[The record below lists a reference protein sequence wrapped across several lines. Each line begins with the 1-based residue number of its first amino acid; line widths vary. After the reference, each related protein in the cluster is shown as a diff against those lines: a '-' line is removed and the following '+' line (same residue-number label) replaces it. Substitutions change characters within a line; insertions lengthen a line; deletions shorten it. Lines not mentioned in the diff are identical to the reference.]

1 MQNNNIDNLF
11 RRSIEAIFNTAK
23 AMGKDEEMIK
33 KSYNKAIGKSWDKN
47 GVQPLYDF
55 LNELDIE
62 IEDFKK
68 ANSNEI
74 NILKFLGF
82 KDEKEEVVVDEER

>member
-1 MQNNNIDNLF
+1 MQNDNIDNLF
-11 RRSIEAIFNTAK
+11 RISIEAIFNTAK

-33 KSYNKAIGKSWDKN
+33 KSYDKVVGKSWDKN
-47 GVQPLYDF
+47 GIQPLYDF
-55 LNELDIE
+55 LNELDIS

-82 KDEKEEVVVDEER
+82 NDKKEEVVVDEER